1 MRNSSEMSE
10 NLKGTFRGTIVRK
23 SKKTITIALL
33 KSRLSDRAKNNALIK
48 LMKEWE
54 IKTLSF
60 PLKKIDPG
68 KRNDFQQ
75 DIELIFE
82 VEIVNNKILIKPGSI
97 RFFRQEDGVIHL
109 HTA

>member
-1 MRNSSEMSE
+1 MRTSSEMSE

-23 SKKTITIALL
+23 SNKTITIALL
-33 KSRLSDRAKNNALIK
+33 KSKLSDRAKNNALIK
-48 LMKEWE
+48 LMNEWK

-82 VEIVNNKILIKPGSI
+82 VEVINNKIIIRPESI
-97 RFFRQEDGVIHL
+97 RFFKKEGVVIHL